1 MGKRRIRIANLPP
14 EVPEETLRA
23 ALAAY
28 GEIITIH
35 DEIWSKTHRYT
46 VANGVK
52 VFMMKLTKHLP
63 SHMTIAGYRILTSYD
78 GQPITCYGCGDTE
91 HMFQVCPKRR
101 GGVEKHPIHPPPRGP
116 TSLLMDHTT
125 VVAPKRDGRRQ
136 PLTTYPLT
144 RQGNVKRRKL
154 NQWAYPPLRLTLRRK
169 ATIRHRD
176 DKCQCHGTLRNP
188 PRACGH
194 QWPTPRRGHG
204 SWNGD
209 IERKSSCVDWAKLAL
224 ESSGRNRH

>member
-101 GGVEKHPIHPPPRGP
+101 GGRETSDPPTTTWAHVTANGPHNRRGTEERRKETAP
-116 TSLLMDHTT
+116 HHVSTDQAGERQTEEAKPVSIPASPPNTKAQGDHK
-125 VVAPKRDGRRQ
+125 ASRRQ
-136 PLTTYPLT
+136 MPMPRDAKEPAPSVRPPMTHTKE
-144 RQGNVKRRKL
+144 RSWKL
-154 NQWAYPPLRLTLRRK
+154 KW
-169 ATIRHRD
+169 RHRT
-176 DKCQCHGTLRNP
+176 KKQLR
-188 PRACGH
+188 
-194 QWPTPRRGHG
+194 
-204 SWNGD
+204 
-209 IERKSSCVDWAKLAL
+209 
-224 ESSGRNRH
+224 